1 MREYSVPQ
9 AWGAVVSKSLSFADV
24 ELDIGSYELRRNGS
38 VLKLE
43 RIPMELLILLV
54 ESRGQLVSREEI
66 VGKLWGDE
74 VFVDTEQGINTA
86 IRKIRQALQ
95 DDPDHPRFIQTVVG
109 KGYRFV
115 ANVNGCAPSPTSWG
129 YGLQSRRM
137 VSFAAAFL
145 IVVVSLGWMTSRNHR
160 RLSPLSERRLT
171 ANPTE
176 ALVLGA
182 AISPD
187 GRYLAYLDT
196 TGLYLRETRGGETHP
211 LRVPKGFV
219 AIPTSWFPD
228 NASFAATWDAGPRQA
243 PSIWRVS
250 ILGTPPQKLSDNS
263 WGATVSAD
271 GSRVAFLR
279 GGPAPAGNGLEIWTM
294 ESNGAD
300 QRKVTGVAPGSAL
313 GPVAWSPA
321 GKRIAYL
328 RIQPGPVTWE
338 VSLET
343 RDREGV
349 QPATVVLKGSFI
361 DRALCWA
368 PDGRI
373 IYSHMRSEAPN
384 LEDSGLWAVAVE
396 EANGEARG
404 QPQPIRDSRTTGGVG
419 WISDLSIS
427 QDSKHLT
434 LVRHGAEPQVFLG
447 ELQNRRPR
455 SLQQPR
461 RLTLDQRAN
470 VPFAW
475 TPDSKAVL
483 FISSRNGVWN
493 IFKQAIDQPTAD
505 LFVGG
510 EDRIFG
516 PRLSP
521 DGSEVLYLVMPRL
534 GEPASEVSLM
544 RMPVAGGPPRLLL
557 REAGICDVQCARLG
571 STRCILAQQQGSAV
585 VVYSLDLRQG
595 RREALLRL
603 STGNNF
609 SLSPDG
615 SHLAIIGAEKR
626 GRIQLLSLATR
637 QIREI
642 VVKGWAELR
651 NVDWSADGRTLF
663 VPATKDQRTVALLEI
678 DTRGNA
684 WELLDGPLGWAI
696 PSPDR
701 RYLAFMQLAG
711 ENNVWM
717 VDNF

>member
-1 MREYSVPQ
+1 
-9 AWGAVVSKSLSFADV
+9 
-24 ELDIGSYELRRNGS
+24 
-38 VLKLE
+38 
-43 RIPMELLILLV
+43 MELLILLV

-66 VGKLWGDE
+66 IAKLWGDE

-86 IRKIRQALQ
+86 IRKIRQVLQ
-95 DDPDHPRFIQTVVG
+95 DNPDHPRFIQTVVG

-115 ANVNGCAPSPTSWG
+115 ANVNGCAPSPTRWHAR
-129 YGLQSRRM
+129 LQSRRM
-137 VSFAAAFL
+137 VSVAAALL
-145 IVVVSLGWMTSRNHR
+145 IVAGSLGWVASHNQREH
-160 RLSPLSERRLT
+160 SPVSEQRVT

-187 GRYLAYLDT
+187 GRYVAYLDT
-196 TGLYLRETRGGETHP
+196 TGLYLREIGGGDTHSLP
-211 LRVPKGFV
+211 VPKGFV
-219 AIPTSWFPD
+219 PIPTSWFPD
-228 NASFAATWDAGPRQA
+228 NASFLATWDAGPRQP

-300 QRKVTGVAPGSAL
+300 QRMVTSVAPGSAL

-328 RIQPGPVTWE
+328 RIQPGPVSSE

-349 QPATVVLKGSFI
+349 HPATVVLKGSFI

-373 IYSHMRSEAPN
+373 IYSHVRSEAPN
-384 LEDSGLWAVAVE
+384 LEDSGLWAIAVE
-396 EANGEARG
+396 EADGEARG
-404 QPQPIRDSRTTGGVG
+404 QPQPIRDARTTGGVG

-427 QDSKHLT
+427 RDSKHLT
-434 LVRHGAEPQVFLG
+434 LVRHSAEPQVFVG
-447 ELQNRRPR
+447 ELERKRPR
-455 SLQQPR
+455 SLQQPH

-493 IFKQAIDQPTAD
+493 IFKQAIDQPTAE

-521 DGSEVLYLVMPRL
+521 DGSEILYLVMPRL
-534 GEPASEVSLM
+534 GGPASEVSLM
-544 RMPVAGGPPRLLL
+544 RVPVAGGPPRLLL
-557 REAGICDVQCARLG
+557 REAGICDVQCARFG
-571 STRCILAQQQGSAV
+571 STRCILTQQRGGGV
-585 VVYSLDLRQG
+585 VVYSLDPLQG
-595 RREALLRL
+595 KREALLRL

-615 SHLAIIGAEKR
+615 SHLAIIDAEKR
-626 GRIQLLSLATR
+626 GRIQLFSLASHR
-637 QIREI
+637 SHAI

-663 VPATKDQRTVALLEI
+663 VPATKDERTVALLEI
-678 DTRGNA
+678 DTQGNA
-684 WELLDGPLGWAI
+684 WELLHGPLGWAI
-696 PSPDR
+696 PS
-701 RYLAFMQLAG
+701 
-711 ENNVWM
+711 
-717 VDNF
+717 

>member
-1 MREYSVPQ
+1 VFPQ
-9 AWGAVVSKSLSFADV
+9 AWGGIVSKLLSFADIQ
-24 ELDIGSYELRRNGS
+24 LDIGSYELRRNGS

-43 RIPMELLILLV
+43 KIPMELLILLV
-54 ESRGQLVSREEI
+54 ESRGQLVSREKI
-66 VGKLWGDE
+66 IAKLWGDE

-115 ANVNGCAPSPTSWG
+115 ANVNGCALSPTPWHA
-129 YGLQSRRM
+129 GLQSRRM
-137 VSFAAAFL
+137 VSVAAALL
-145 IVVVSLGWMTSRNHR
+145 IVAGSLGWVASHNQWEH
-160 RLSPLSERRLT
+160 SPVSEQRVT

-187 GRYLAYLDT
+187 GRYVAYLDT
-196 TGLYLRETRGGETHP
+196 TGLYLRETSGGDTHSLP
-211 LRVPKGFV
+211 VPKGFV
-219 AIPTSWFPD
+219 PIPTSWFPD
-228 NASFAATWDAGPRQA
+228 NASFLATWDAGPRQP

-300 QRKVTGVAPGSAL
+300 QRMVTSVAPGSAL

-328 RIQPGPVTWE
+328 RIQPGPVSSE

-349 QPATVVLKGSFI
+349 HPATVVLKGSFI

-373 IYSHMRSEAPN
+373 IYSHVRSEAPN
-384 LEDSGLWAVAVE
+384 LEDSGLWAIAVE
-396 EANGEARG
+396 EADGEARG
-404 QPQPIRDSRTTGGVG
+404 QPQPIRDARTTGGVG

-427 QDSKHLT
+427 RDSKHLT
-434 LVRHGAEPQVFLG
+434 LVRHSAEPQVFVG
-447 ELQNRRPR
+447 ELERKRPR
-455 SLQQPR
+455 SLQQPH

-493 IFKQAIDQPTAD
+493 IFKQAIDQPTAE

-521 DGSEVLYLVMPRL
+521 DGSEILYLVMPRL
-534 GEPASEVSLM
+534 GGPASEVSLM
-544 RMPVAGGPPRLLL
+544 RVPVAGGPPRLLL
-557 REAGICDVQCARLG
+557 REAGICDVQCARFG
-571 STRCILAQQQGSAV
+571 STRCILTQQRGGGV
-585 VVYSLDLRQG
+585 VVYSLDPLQG
-595 RREALLRL
+595 KREALLRL

-615 SHLAIIGAEKR
+615 SHLAIIDAEKR
-626 GRIQLLSLATR
+626 GRIQLFSLASHR
-637 QIREI
+637 SHAI

-663 VPATKDQRTVALLEI
+663 VPATKDERTVALLEI
-678 DTRGNA
+678 DTQGNA
-684 WELLDGPLGWAI
+684 WELLHGPLGWAI
-696 PSPDR
+696 PSPDS
-701 RYLAFMQLAG
+701 RYLAFTQFAG

-717 VDNF
+717 IQDF

>member
-1 MREYSVPQ
+1 VFPQ
-9 AWGAVVSKSLSFADV
+9 AWGGIVSKLLSFADIQ
-24 ELDIGSYELRRNGS
+24 LDIGSYELRRNGS

-43 RIPMELLILLV
+43 KIPMELLILLV

-66 VGKLWGDE
+66 IAKLWGDE

-86 IRKIRQALQ
+86 IRKIRQVLQ
-95 DDPDHPRFIQTVVG
+95 DNPDHPRFIQTVVG

-115 ANVNGCAPSPTSWG
+115 ANVNGCAPSPTPWHA
-129 YGLQSRRM
+129 GLQSRRM
-137 VSFAAAFL
+137 VSVAAALL
-145 IVVVSLGWMTSRNHR
+145 IVAGSLGWVASHNQWEH
-160 RLSPLSERRLT
+160 SPVSEQRVT

-187 GRYLAYLDT
+187 GRYVAYLDT
-196 TGLYLRETRGGETHP
+196 TGLYLRETSGGDTHSLP
-211 LRVPKGFV
+211 VPKGFV
-219 AIPTSWFPD
+219 PIPTSWFPD
-228 NASFAATWDAGPRQA
+228 NASFLATWDAGPRQP

-300 QRKVTGVAPGSAL
+300 QRMVTSVAPGSAL

-328 RIQPGPVTWE
+328 RIQPGPVSSE

-349 QPATVVLKGSFI
+349 HPATVVLKGSFI

-373 IYSHMRSEAPN
+373 IYSHVRSEAPN
-384 LEDSGLWAVAVE
+384 LEDSGLWAIAVE
-396 EANGEARG
+396 EADGEARG
-404 QPQPIRDSRTTGGVG
+404 QPQPIRDARTTGGVG

-427 QDSKHLT
+427 RDSKHLT
-434 LVRHGAEPQVFLG
+434 LVRHSAEPQVFVG
-447 ELQNRRPR
+447 ELERKRPR
-455 SLQQPR
+455 SLQQPH

-493 IFKQAIDQPTAD
+493 IFKQAIDQPTAE

-521 DGSEVLYLVMPRL
+521 DGSEILYLVMPRL
-534 GEPASEVSLM
+534 GGPASEVSLM
-544 RMPVAGGPPRLLL
+544 RVPVAGGPPRLLL
-557 REAGICDVQCARLG
+557 REAGICDVQCARFG
-571 STRCILAQQQGSAV
+571 STRCILTQQRGGGV
-585 VVYSLDLRQG
+585 VVYSLDPLQG
-595 RREALLRL
+595 KREALLRL

-615 SHLAIIGAEKR
+615 SHLAIIDAEKR
-626 GRIQLLSLATR
+626 GRIQLFSLASHR
-637 QIREI
+637 SHAI

-663 VPATKDQRTVALLEI
+663 VPATKDERTVALLEI
-678 DTRGNA
+678 DTQGNA
-684 WELLDGPLGWAI
+684 WELLHGPLGWAI
-696 PSPDR
+696 PSPDS
-701 RYLAFMQLAG
+701 RYLAFTQFAG

-717 VDNF
+717 IQDF